1 MYLLQFFL
9 FLLKKKYLKSIV
21 VVRDMYRLSVS
32 CFGYDCTQS
41 IKFKPIKIISPFV
54 KLTCFVLSCRR
65 LPFKIM
71 NCCMSFENQTTLQLH
86 DLHQVYYLKANLA
99 NTILHRFIS
108 QIVCHYVWTCYNSL
122 VWTCYNSMFWTK
134 LQIPSTPNIDLILW
148 HTHLIVCAVK

>member
-1 MYLLQFFL
+1 MLKLNEIIKFISLFFL

-71 NCCMSFENQTTLQLH
+71 NCCMSFENHTTLLFH
-86 DLHQVYYLKANLA
+86 DLHLGILSKSKPCKYYYIDSFRKLC
-99 NTILHRFIS
+99 
-108 QIVCHYVWTCYNSL
+108 V
-122 VWTCYNSMFWTK
+122 SMSGLT
-134 LQIPSTPNIDLILW
+134 
-148 HTHLIVCAVK
+148 

>member
-1 MYLLQFFL
+1 MCKSVDL
-9 FLLKKKYLKSIV
+9 FKIEWNHRMHFIVIVFSFSLKKSIV

-71 NCCMSFENQTTLQLH
+71 NCCMSFENHTTLLFH
-86 DLHQVYYLKANLA
+86 DLHLGILSKSKPCKYYYIDSFRKLCVSMSGLTWNLQ
-99 NTILHRFIS
+99 FI
-108 QIVCHYVWTCYNSL
+108 H
-122 VWTCYNSMFWTK
+122 FK
-134 LQIPSTPNIDLILW
+134 LP
-148 HTHLIVCAVK
+148 

>member
-1 MYLLQFFL
+1 MYFIVIVFS
-9 FLLKKKYLKSIV
+9 FSLKKSIV

-71 NCCMSFENQTTLQLH
+71 NCCMSFENHTTLLFH
-86 DLHQVYYLKANLA
+86 DLHLGKVYYLKANLA
-99 NTILHRFIS
+99 NTIT
-108 QIVCHYVWTCYNSL
+108 QIHFANCVSLCLDLLETYNSFIL
-122 VWTCYNSMFWTK
+122 NYLNQKSNQRSNFQK
-134 LQIPSTPNIDLILW
+134 RQKIDL
-148 HTHLIVCAVK
+148 C

>member
-1 MYLLQFFL
+1 MCKSVDLSKIEWNHRMHFIVIVFS
-9 FLLKKKYLKSIV
+9 FSLKKSIV

-71 NCCMSFENQTTLQLH
+71 NCCMSFENQTTLLFH
-86 DLHQVYYLKANLA
+86 DLHLGILSKSKPCKYYYIDSFRKLCVSMSGLTWNLQ
-99 NTILHRFIS
+99 FI
-108 QIVCHYVWTCYNSL
+108 H
-122 VWTCYNSMFWTK
+122 FK
-134 LQIPSTPNIDLILW
+134 LP
-148 HTHLIVCAVK
+148 